1 MGKFFR
7 NFSQKLY
14 LFFNFKL
21 QHLISEP
28 FSKRVR
34 NLKST
39 KATPKIKDLEI
50 QPSIQLS
57 QSTSSPG
64 VKRKNDKYPKL
75 TPKLP
80 KKLIGKSRNILILSF
95 ICKLIL

>member
-1 MGKFFR
+1 M
-7 NFSQKLY
+7 
-14 LFFNFKL
+14 
-21 QHLISEP
+21 ISEP

-34 NLKST
+34 NLKTT

-50 QPSIQLS
+50 QTSIQLS

-64 VKRKNDKYPKL
+64 VKRKIDNYPKL

-80 KKLIGKSRNILILSF
+80 KKLIDKSRNIFILSF